1 MVKTGSEMSD
11 PPGEG
16 ARSLGRAGAR
26 ASSPGVLELSE
37 EECWT
42 HLRAQRL
49 GRLAIVMESHPQI
62 FPVNYA
68 TGEKAVV
75 FRTDPGGK
83 LAHGPGSVACF
94 EIDGYDSHSREG
106 WSVTA
111 VGPLED
117 ITTADD
123 APNRALRELHVDPL
137 APGARLHWIA
147 LHAEKVTGR
156 RFAAGWV
163 VPGVFFG

>member
-1 MVKTGSEMSD
+1 MSD
-11 PPGEG
+11 PPAAG

-26 ASSPGVLELSE
+26 ASSEGVLELSE
-37 EECWT
+37 EECWA
-42 HLRAQRL
+42 HLQAQQL
-49 GRLAIVMESHPQI
+49 GRLAIVMEGRPQI

-68 TGEKAVV
+68 TGKKSIV

-83 LAHGPGSVACF
+83 LAHGPGSVVCF
-94 EIDGYDSHSREG
+94 EIDGYDPHTREG

-111 VGPLED
+111 VGPLEE
-117 ITTADD
+117 ITAAED
-123 APNRALRELHVDPL
+123 PHNRALRELRVAPL